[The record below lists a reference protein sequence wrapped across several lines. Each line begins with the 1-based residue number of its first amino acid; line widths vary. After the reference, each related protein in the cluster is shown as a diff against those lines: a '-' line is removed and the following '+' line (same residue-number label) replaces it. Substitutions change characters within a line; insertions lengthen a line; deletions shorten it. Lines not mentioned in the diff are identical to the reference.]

1 MLAVVVTTL
10 IGAVTAL
17 VSIILHYTNKGD
29 DAFGCTSETLM
40 MNGKFNTNKY
50 CTREMAACNFLPK
63 YLNKTDKSSAAIG
76 CAEAVSFEIITNDH
90 CLQIQGHCK
99 MDSDCPDIV
108 ISSHPRHVLVASMAA
123 KKDSSKTNKRRR
135 ETAHACIPVSGFP
148 SETTSQ
154 NQHRAASCSNIT
166 IL

>member
-63 YLNKTDKSSAAIG
+63 YLIKSDKGSAALG
-76 CAEAVSFEIITNDH
+76 CAEAVSYEIITYDH
-90 CLQIQGHCK
+90 CLQSKVTVKWMQIALILLSLLILA
-99 MDSDCPDIV
+99 MF
-108 ISSHPRHVLVASMAA
+108 SSQAWLR
-123 KKDSSKTNKRRR
+123 KKTRPTRTNAGEKQPM
-135 ETAHACIPVSGFP
+135 PVY
-148 SETTSQ
+148 Q
-154 NQHRAASCSNIT
+154 
-166 IL
+166 